1 MALLIV
7 AVSML
12 AACTV
17 TGNIQTPTDVPMAA
31 QTTAEVLTTE
41 ATTASVTTT
50 LPTTTA
56 APTTKAP
63 VTTQKVTE
71 APVTVKPT
79 LKETTALATKNSLPT
94 LSPLVLSSESV
105 EETELKY
112 GIVMHTYETIYY
124 QYLTDG
130 SQHILDKKLT
140 YTFNYADFDADYDEL
155 LPAAKEARSAYS
167 AYISEVLRIINGYRA
182 EGGLK
187 PLKLNEKL
195 TRAACVRSEEIG
207 WSGKFSHMR
216 PNYALGTAI
225 VKEEGIK
232 TGKVG
237 ENIGRGYA
245 TPSAVCAAWKDSE
258 THYEIIMTPEF
269 TETGIGV
276 AEGPPN
282 GGGLFWTQFFY
293 EP

>member
-1 MALLIV
+1 M
-7 AVSML
+7 M
-12 AACTV
+12 
-17 TGNIQTPTDVPMAA
+17 
-31 QTTAEVLTTE
+31 TE
-41 ATTASVTTT
+41 S
-50 LPTTTA
+50 
-56 APTTKAP
+56 
-63 VTTQKVTE
+63 
-71 APVTVKPT
+71 PVTVKPT
-79 LKETTALATKNSLPT
+79 LRETTALATHNSMPT
-94 LSPLVLSSESV
+94 LSPLILSSESV
-105 EETELKY
+105 EETELEY
-112 GIVMHTYETIYY
+112 GVVMHTYETIYY

-130 SQHILDKKLT
+130 SQHVIDKKLT
-140 YTFNYADFDADYDEL
+140 YTFNYAAYDADYDDL

-167 AYISEVLRIINGYRA
+167 AYINEVLRIVNGYRA

-187 PLKLNEKL
+187 PLKLNENL
-195 TRAACVRSEEIG
+195 TRAACVRSEELG

-216 PNYALGTAI
+216 PNRTLGTKI

-232 TGKVG
+232 TGVVG

-245 TPSAVCAAWKDSE
+245 TPSAVCAAWKASE